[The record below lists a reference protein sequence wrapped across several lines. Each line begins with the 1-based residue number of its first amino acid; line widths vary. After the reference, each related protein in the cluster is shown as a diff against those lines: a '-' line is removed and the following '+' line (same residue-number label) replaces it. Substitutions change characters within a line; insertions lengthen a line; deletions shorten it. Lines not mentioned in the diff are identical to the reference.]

1 MMTITLPSRFVPEV
15 PGASV
20 PIKINGNISVHFTNS
35 HLMSELISPHFDND
49 GRYFKVSLVKNLP
62 VFPILF

>member
-35 HLMSELISPHFDND
+35 DLMSELISPHFDND
-49 GRYFKVSLVKNLP
+49 GRYF
-62 VFPILF
+62 